1 MIQINISEALK
12 TACPNFTL
20 GCIECDV
27 SIQIEQPELW
37 KRIAQ
42 ALQELETSLTPESI
56 RLHPNIKNA
65 RAGYK
70 KLGKDPSRYR
80 LSSEALLRRVVKG
93 KGIYKINNVVDSLN
107 LVSITSGY
115 SIGGFDAAKIEGSIA
130 VGIGQANEP
139 YQAIGRGQLN
149 IQYLPTFRDTISAF
163 GTPTSDS
170 MRTRVTE
177 KTTRFLMA
185 IVDFDRHIDL
195 EKTMDFSIE
204 VLTEFANGQ
213 NFEKRIIS

>member
-1 MIQINISEALK
+1 MIDINISEALK

-27 SIQIEQPELW
+27 TIQIEQPELW
-37 KRIAQ
+37 RKINQ
-42 ALQELETSLTPESI
+42 TLLELETTLTTESI
-56 RLHPNIKNA
+56 RLNTNIKNA

-107 LVSITSGY
+107 LISISSGY
-115 SIGGFDAAKIEGSIA
+115 SIGGFNAHKIEGNIT
-130 VGIGQANEP
+130 VGIGEANEP
-139 YQAIGRGQLN
+139 YEAIGRGQLN
-149 IQYLPTFRDTISAF
+149 IQYLPTFRDNISAF

-177 KTTRFLMA
+177 NTTRFLMA

-204 VLTEFANGQ
+204 VLSDFANGQ
-213 NFEKRIIS
+213 NFEQRIIT